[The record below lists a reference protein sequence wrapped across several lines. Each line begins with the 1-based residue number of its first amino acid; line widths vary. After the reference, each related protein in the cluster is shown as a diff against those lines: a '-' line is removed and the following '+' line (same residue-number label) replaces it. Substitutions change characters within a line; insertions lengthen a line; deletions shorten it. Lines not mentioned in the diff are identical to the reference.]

1 MPPEGGVDRGFLM
14 KNVKSL
20 LALSTAVFFNTA
32 QAADIEVVAQ
42 LDGTRPGNITVTE
55 QGRTFLSMQPLDAP
69 KFRVVELMEDGS
81 TKPFPTKDWAD
92 GPETGEVGLSSVI
105 GIDSTEDGVV
115 WILDMGSA
123 DAPAQIVAW
132 DTVNNTLFKRIEIS
146 KDVTVG
152 NSFLQDFALDTKRN
166 QMYIA
171 DTTLGNLFGEPAPA
185 FVVVDLDTG
194 KSRRV
199 LESYKALLS
208 PEHDVVIDSSLMG
221 AKREDGSSDA
231 LYLGLNPITI
241 DSKNEWLYFGTVNG
255 SSIYRLPA
263 GALAN
268 DKLTDQELAQGIEFY
283 SEKRPSDGM
292 IIADNGD
299 IYVGDVEK
307 NAVSIVTKEGF
318 KTFAHDDK
326 LLSWA
331 DGFSIQDDYLYVTQN
346 SLHLNPA
353 LNEGEEGSSKPY
365 HVLRIKM
372 D

>member
-1 MPPEGGVDRGFLM
+1 M

-20 LALSTAVFFNTA
+20 LAIAVATLFNTA
-32 QAADIEVVAQ
+32 QAAEIEVVAE

-55 QGRTFLSMQPLDAP
+55 QGRTFLSMQPLDGP
-69 KFRVVELMEDGS
+69 KYRVVELMKDGS
-81 TKPFPTKDWAD
+81 TQPFPSEDWAD
-92 GPETGEVGLSSVI
+92 GPETGKVGLSSVI
-105 GIDSTEDGVV
+105 GIDSTKDGVV
-115 WILDMGSA
+115 WILDMGGSE
-123 DAPAQIVAW
+123 APAQIVAW
-132 DTVNNTLFKRIEIS
+132 DTVNNKLFKHIEIS

-171 DTTLGNLFGEPAPA
+171 DTSLGNLFGEAAPA
-185 FVVVDLDTG
+185 FVVVDLETG
-194 KSRRV
+194 ESRRV
-199 LESYKALLS
+199 LESYKALIS
-208 PEHDVVIDSSLMG
+208 PEHDVIIDGSLMG

-241 DSKNEWLYFGTVNG
+241 DAANEWVYFGTVNG
-255 SSIYRLPA
+255 SAIYRLPA

-268 DKLTDQELAQGIEFY
+268 EKLTDKELAQSIEFY
-283 SEKRPSDGM
+283 NEKRPSDGM

-307 NAVSIVTKEGF
+307 NAVSIVTSESF
-318 KTFAHDDK
+318 KTFAQDDK

-331 DGFSIQDDYLYVTQN
+331 DGFSIQGGYLYVTQN

-353 LNEGEEGSSKPY
+353 LNEGEEGASKPF
-365 HVLRIKM
+365 HVLRIKL